1 MEKIWRVDYKK
12 IQLFAKAINLAII
25 STTEVP
31 PFILWLKTLYKL
43 LQVYAH
49 RITYI
54 QMTHTLHHQTVY
66 EGLIHI
72 MRYNGQ

>member
-1 MEKIWRVDYKK
+1 M
-12 IQLFAKAINLAII
+12 I

-43 LQVYAH
+43 LQVH
-49 RITYI
+49 SHTITYI
-54 QMTHTLHHQTVY
+54 QMTHTLHHETAY
-66 EGLIHI
+66 EGLIHT